1 MGGIIFLIILIL
13 FIAIIAYKSI
23 KVVKQSEVYIIERLG
38 KFHKVAD
45 AGLTIIFPFVDHVR
59 SVVSLK
65 QQTMDIPPQGVIT
78 QDNVTITIDTVVFYQ
93 ITDPAKAVYEIQ
105 SLKKGIEYLAITTIR
120 DIVGKMSLDETF
132 SSRDLI
138 NQKLREDIKSLT
150 NIELIEDNKV
160 FKGIKLVTDKDTIF
174 ITICN
179 KKDANNLAYK
189 YWAYFCILNRE
200 EKNIS
205 LLDEID
211 MNSYNMAEH
220 HDIMEI
226 SNEDKKINIKLHY
239 IVTEDL
245 LKKELITQDEL
256 LVLIV

>member
-1 MGGIIFLIILIL
+1 MNKKLQAL
-13 FIAIIAYKSI
+13 KN
-23 KVVKQSEVYIIERLG
+23 YIENNT
-38 KFHKVAD
+38 KE
-45 AGLTIIFPFVDHVR
+45 TI
-59 SVVSLK
+59 
-65 QQTMDIPPQGVIT
+65 
-78 QDNVTITIDTVVFYQ
+78 N
-93 ITDPAKAVYEIQ
+93 
-105 SLKKGIEYLAITTIR
+105 
-120 DIVGKMSLDETF
+120 
-132 SSRDLI
+132 LI

-160 FKGIKLVTDKDTIF
+160 FKGIKLVNDKDTIF

-189 YWAYFCILNRE
+189 YWAYFCTLNRE
-200 EKNIS
+200 GKNIS

-256 LVLIV
+256 LVLIA